1 MKRVAVLYSGGRQ
14 WGGVETYL
22 ANLFRLYDPN
32 ELELVLISLGEWDLT
47 RALGREGLSHL
58 VRLLPGKR
66 LRARTIISIR
76 RIIKAERLEL
86 IVSQGTVANAYARI
100 ASLVSGRPS
109 LVVVH
114 SNMMLDYPRATLWAF
129 VLSDRMLRAAT
140 KRYITVSRQLKET
153 IVRRGVR
160 PERVSVIYNGVNA
173 SGRIPHRENTP
184 APGPDT
190 GEQEKTAVACHAGG
204 RTPAVSIASVGRLHP
219 VKNFDGLIRAMRLL
233 PDCVQLTVWGDGDEK
248 VSLAELI
255 DQLSL
260 GDRVRLPG
268 ESQNMG
274 EALEG
279 VDIYIQPSKS
289 EGCSFAVAEAMLH
302 GKPVVVTPCGGLPEQ
317 VDDWVTGLVA
327 KDCSPE
333 ALAGA
338 ISTLANDRTLMAR
351 LGEAARRAAE
361 EKYSMEKW
369 LKETSTTL
377 CDAAQGD
384 TSDQ

>member
-338 ISTLANDRTLMAR
+338 KSTLANDRTLMAR